1 MLSLFEQLL
10 GREFW
15 KYVILVFTHVDE
27 HNRDLLEDNIDVLAD
42 PNGKTPIPLNLK
54 VYYHIIRNLCFC
66 HSRRICERTSP
77 NISIR

>member
-27 HNRDLLEDNIDVLAD
+27 NIRDLLEDNIDVLED
-42 PNGKTPIPLNLK
+42 PNGKYCSLTIHFFPPLQKNLPSHCDF
-54 VYYHIIRNLCFC
+54 VH
-66 HSRRICERTSP
+66 
-77 NISIR
+77 

>member
-27 HNRDLLEDNIDVLAD
+27 NIRDLLEDNIDVLED
-42 PNGKTPIPLNLK
+42 PNGK
-54 VYYHIIRNLCFC
+54 
-66 HSRRICERTSP
+66 
-77 NISIR
+77 